1 MKNILLIV
9 IPSFLILNNLSYS
22 QWNYGQPFST
32 SAPSNTWQQV
42 QNKVPITDNFMMD
55 SLTKPYPTNAWFNH
69 FFLYQKAYPY
79 PGGQGLLSGNKTW
92 VYPYLVGIGYD
103 YASFSNKFSLLA
115 INYKPF
121 QDTIISGQYPTVIW
135 DNGSFIYLGTTESA
149 SSTIRPVVLND
160 YTELSV
166 TIKYID
172 TTNTS
177 KYYKAP
183 IVRGMPYVTMIYNNM
198 TPVVHTPLNAVG
210 MINNTIAIPDSQFTG
225 SVFKLNT
232 TGTTGAFRP
241 QTWMIYSSSNIT
253 FTVMPGAVGLQ
264 GPDNF
269 TGYIRL
275 AHVTYDG
282 DPNAQDTTARINL
295 LNSYYKYVPVKGS
308 YSSTINSSSQTAA
321 VNFNFTRYN
330 ESSLGNDSLLMMALP
345 HHIDMN
351 PSNQVTNTLKYQVIK
366 GTMSEIHG
374 KTWNLSEQLAGYSW
388 YPKYGD
394 LSTVPVQW
402 RDTIQK
408 FVNQDYI
415 GLFNRQYQWKDIYSA
430 GKSLARMGRVI
441 LIADELY
448 ETDSTRYAVMGPL
461 AQTMRDSLKLY
472 LGPWLNGNSTSLPNV
487 PPVEKD
493 SLMYDTKF
501 GGLVSS
507 RSWDSL
513 HLTNGIDFGSAL
525 YNDHHFHYG
534 YIIYAAASIAKKDQQ
549 WFTSNG
555 NYYLNRAI
563 DLIRDYGNP
572 SRSDNYFALQRYK
585 DVYDGNSWANGLV
598 PYGAGKNQESSSE
611 AVNAWYGMY
620 LFGHAIGN
628 QNIMNTGRH
637 FLAQEIRTA
646 KKYYHIRL
654 PQINPIYPTQYTSKY
669 HNVVNLYNGEIDAHN
684 FFLTVNYTNT
694 GIHVLPITP
703 ATEQL
708 WYKDYATDMYDYTPN
723 GLRHTPCFDPNNV
736 STIVWNWTTI
746 NVGIQATAYP
756 DTALNFFP
764 YYGYDIFKYDNGS
777 SPSNVIYWILTRKYG
792 TPIGIRPISNE
803 LPSSFKLYQNY
814 PNPFNPKTKIK
825 MEIAKLGNVKLVV
838 YDILGQEVAQL
849 VNEKLKPGTY
859 EVTFDGSNYSSG
871 VYFYQLTADGYSET
885 KSMVLLK

>member
-1 MKNILLIV
+1 MKHIILTSIILL
-9 IPSFLILNNLSYS
+9 LILSNLSYS

-42 QNKVPITDNFMMD
+42 QNKVPISGIFVMD
-55 SLTKPYPTNAWFNH
+55 SLTKPYSTNAWFNH
-69 FFLYQKAYPY
+69 FFLYQSAYPY
-79 PGGQGLLSGNKTW
+79 PGGQGNLSGNKTW
-92 VYPYLVGIGYD
+92 VYPYLVGIGYG

-121 QDTIISGQYPTVIW
+121 EINITSGQYPIVIW
-135 DNGSFIYLGTTESA
+135 DNGSFLYLGTTASA
-149 SSTIRPVVLND
+149 SATIKPVVLND

-166 TIKYID
+166 TIKFID
-172 TTNTS
+172 TTNSS

-183 IVRGMPYVTMIYNNM
+183 LVRGMPYVTMIYNDM

-210 MINNTIAIPDSQFTG
+210 KINNIIANPGNQFTG

-232 TGTTGAFRP
+232 TGTSGAFRP
-241 QTWMIYSSSNIT
+241 QTWMIYSSSSIT
-253 FTVMPGAVGLQ
+253 LTVMPGAVGLQ

-269 TGYIRL
+269 NGFIRV

-295 LNSYYKYVPVKGS
+295 LNSYSKYVPVKGN
-308 YSSTINSSSQTAA
+308 YSSIINSSSQTAS
-321 VNFNFTRYN
+321 VKFNFTRHN
-330 ESSLGNDSLLMMALP
+330 EGSLGNDSLLMMALP
-345 HHIDMN
+345 HHTDMS

-366 GTMSEIHG
+366 GAMSEIHG
-374 KTWNLSEQLAGYSW
+374 KNWNLNEQLAGYSW
-388 YPKYGD
+388 YPKYGN

-402 RDTIQK
+402 LDTIQK

-415 GLFNRQYQWKDIYSA
+415 GLFNSQYQWKDIYSS
-430 GKSLARMGRVI
+430 GKSLARMSRVI
-441 LIADELY
+441 LIADELFD
-448 ETDSTRYAVMGPL
+448 TDSVRYSDMGPL

-472 LGPWLNGNSTSLPNV
+472 LGPWLNGNSTLLPNV

-501 GGLVSS
+501 GGLISS

-513 HLTNGIDFGSAL
+513 HLTNGLDFGSAL

-534 YIIYAAASIAKKDQQ
+534 YLVYAAATIAKKDQQ
-549 WFTSNG
+549 WFTSNSS
-555 NYYLNRAI
+555 YYLNRTI

-620 LFGHAIGN
+620 LFGLAMGN
-628 QNIMNTGRH
+628 ENIMNSGRL
-637 FLAQEIRTA
+637 FLAQEIRAT
-646 KKYYHIRL
+646 KKYYHIRF
-654 PQINPIYPTQYTSKY
+654 PQTNPVYPTEYTSKY

-684 FFLTVNYTNT
+684 FFMTVNYAST

-723 GLRHTPCFDPNNV
+723 GLRHTPCFDPNN
-736 STIVWNWTTI
+736 TNTMIWNWTTI
-746 NVGIQATAYP
+746 NVGVQAIAYP

-792 TPIGIRPISNE
+792 TPIGIRPINNE
-803 LPSSFKLYQNY
+803 VPSSFKLYQNY
-814 PNPFNPKTKIK
+814 PNPFNPISKIK
-825 MEIAKLGNVKLVV
+825 MQISKISNVKLIV
-838 YDILGQEVAQL
+838 YNILGREVTTL

-859 EVTFDGSNYSSG
+859 EIDFDGSNYSSG
-871 VYFYQLTADGYSET
+871 VYFYSLKASGYIDT
-885 KSMVLLK
+885 KKMILLK